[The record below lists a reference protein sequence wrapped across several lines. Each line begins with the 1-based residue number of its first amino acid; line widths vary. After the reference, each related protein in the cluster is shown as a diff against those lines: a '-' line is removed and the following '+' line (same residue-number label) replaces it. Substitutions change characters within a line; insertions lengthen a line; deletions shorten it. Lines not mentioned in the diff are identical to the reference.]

1 MPKVKPKAVQTVHRP
16 PSTVHRKIMIIEE
29 MLWDY
34 ADGFLSEA
42 EKLQVETYMQQHPE
56 YRVKLESILTE
67 KRAFAAL
74 PLEKPKAGF
83 ADGVMAAWAAE
94 QAVAKP
100 AKPRDWIL
108 WVLGGV
114 MGALLLGALVLGIG
128 LAPAMPTVTI
138 PEQYAP
144 QLPAV
149 DWASIMSSAVLR
161 YGLILMLAVLMLQ
174 ILDKYLQ
181 QRNRLALAH

>member
-1 MPKVKPKAVQTVHRP
+1 
-16 PSTVHRKIMIIEE
+16 MINEE

-34 ADGFLSEA
+34 ADGFLLEA
-42 EKLQVETYMQQHPE
+42 EKRQVEAYIQQYPE
-56 YRVKLESILTE
+56 YRVKLESILAE
-67 KRAFAAL
+67 KRAFAAM

-94 QAVAKP
+94 QAGAVAAKP

-108 WVLGGV
+108 WALGGF
-114 MGALLLGALVLGIG
+114 MGVLLLGALVLGIG

-138 PEQYAP
+138 PDQYVS
-144 QLPAV
+144 QLPVV
-149 DWASIMSSAVLR
+149 DWAAILGSAVLR
-161 YGLILMLAVLMLQ
+161 YGLILMLTVLMLQ

-181 QRNRLALAH
+181 QRNRLAVAH